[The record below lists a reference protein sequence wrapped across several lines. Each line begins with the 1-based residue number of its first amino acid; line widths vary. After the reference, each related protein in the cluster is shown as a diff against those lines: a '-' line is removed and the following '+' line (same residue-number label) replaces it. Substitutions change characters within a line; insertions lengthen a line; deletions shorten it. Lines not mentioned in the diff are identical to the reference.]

1 MYDTKNT
8 YSVIELMFVYIYRKA
23 VAEHTQ
29 AIPSARV
36 EELRS
41 SPGDGSISPGSQSSG
56 SDRIDRDRQRLRE
69 QERRKREA
77 VSNEVLV
84 KKLVFVY
91 FFF

>member
-1 MYDTKNT
+1 M
-8 YSVIELMFVYIYRKA
+8 
-23 VAEHTQ
+23 
-29 AIPSARV
+29 

-77 VSNEVLV
+77 VSTSYEVNINFETMQNTDWKYVL
-84 KKLVFVY
+84 LQLANQIDMNMQSDLMAAFEGSL
-91 FFF
+91 